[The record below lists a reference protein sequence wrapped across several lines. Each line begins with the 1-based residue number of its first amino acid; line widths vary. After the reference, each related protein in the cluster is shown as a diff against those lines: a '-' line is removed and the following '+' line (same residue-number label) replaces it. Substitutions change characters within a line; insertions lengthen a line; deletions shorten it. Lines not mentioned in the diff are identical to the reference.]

1 MYVSA
6 LSVQGL
12 AEFVPRHWEV
22 IAGYNYR
29 RDGFSQP
36 LLDSILSV
44 TPSFPRSPEVRK
56 VEVIYLA
63 VTKVS

>member
-1 MYVSA
+1 MYVPA
-6 LSVQGL
+6 LFVQGL
-12 AEFVPRHWEV
+12 PELVPRHWEM

-29 RDGFSQP
+29 RDDFSQP

-44 TPSFPRSPEVRK
+44 TPRFPRSPEVRK

-63 VTKVS
+63 VAEVS